1 MSLNNGSHSQLNKAA
16 KNTDKSFFWTT
27 TFSIQSI
34 NLIPT
39 TFHKCLKHF
48 DTGLNDDVVVVD
60 VVAVNLMGVPT
71 LARKM
76 LTIWFELPP
85 SFSTHPFSLTI
96 TPSHPLSP

>member
-1 MSLNNGSHSQLNKAA
+1 MDINLQHSEY
-16 KNTDKSFFWTT
+16 
-27 TFSIQSI
+27 I

-39 TFHKCLKHF
+39 TFHKCLKHC
-48 DTGLNDDVVVVD
+48 DNGVDDDVVVVD

-85 SFSTHPFSLTI
+85 SFSTHPFILTI
-96 TPSHPLSP
+96 TPSHPLSPQFSGLVQYFI